1 MVEVAV
7 EVLLAEHGRVLGGQ
21 VELELTDEDLALIS
35 EGLVWMAGDV
45 LLSKYVLMERRSTL
59 LPYLKVLKM

>member
-7 EVLLAEHGRVLGGQ
+7 EVLLAEDGRVLGGQ

-35 EGLVWMAGDV
+35 EGLVWVAEDV